1 MSLIYDKFYVCKSC
15 GYLTAKIPIRCPKC
29 NSSGKFKEI
38 DINPNKLHTGVIDE
52 YDNRKKYG
60 FIIDKRN
67 KAKYFFHSSDVTEKF
82 RILPQKT
89 VVTFKLQRNEKGL
102 KAVDIK
108 EYKIKIEGE
117 FSNIAL
123 PNITYYKNN
132 EDRIMFLKEQ
142 QKVIEKSLEIFS
154 SFGMNI
160 QRNNDWITIDTD
172 SFNELKTP
180 RKKCNNSK
188 FVPSGYP
195 ETASHI
201 LKLIEKQVN
210 DFNYDLHN
218 TQKGILGERKCIN
231 SLCSVSL
238 SYPVIQ
244 NLRLGQEL
252 FISDNIKNNQYS
264 AEIDVLIITDR
275 ALFVI
280 EIKNYGTKKDKII
293 ITKDGKWLRKTRIE
307 EKYIENNPFKQIADH
322 IFLLDKFLASN
333 NLNFNLPIIPIIAI
347 ANDSINLEIEDESKL
362 FAKIMPANLI
372 GTYVLKYHNDNQP
385 IITNEIIQQIFY
397 TINNNRLPPNTY
409 PVLDYGRNICE
420 LCFALKKLIE
430 YWSCDVEEYNNY
442 LSQKK
447 EEDKI
452 IREEKRKQ
460 QLIEDK
466 KEAKTKRVENIK
478 NVATEAAGAILALI
492 EYFYNN

>member
-1 MSLIYDKFYVCKSC
+1 
-15 GYLTAKIPIRCPKC
+15 
-29 NSSGKFKEI
+29 
-38 DINPNKLHTGVIDE
+38 
-52 YDNRKKYG
+52 
-60 FIIDKRN
+60 
-67 KAKYFFHSSDVTEKF
+67 
-82 RILPQKT
+82 
-89 VVTFKLQRNEKGL
+89 
-102 KAVDIK
+102 
-108 EYKIKIEGE
+108 
-117 FSNIAL
+117 
-123 PNITYYKNN
+123 
-132 EDRIMFLKEQ
+132 MFLKEQ